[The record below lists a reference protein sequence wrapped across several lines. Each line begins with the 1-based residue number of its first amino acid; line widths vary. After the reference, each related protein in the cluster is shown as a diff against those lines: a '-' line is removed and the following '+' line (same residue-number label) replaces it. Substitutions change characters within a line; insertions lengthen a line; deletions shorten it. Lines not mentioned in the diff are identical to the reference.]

1 MEDWDLHAVV
11 RGCNAS
17 CSVVATDGSTR
28 DHPLSLG
35 GDLSGFNGDDDHI
48 NNNGVFLRFPD
59 LWETRTAVEDLEALC
74 KPFFQNNNKH
84 TKLVQAESKISPLVV
99 HPPEQ
104 QQQQRLR
111 PHSQRPISQIP
122 RSKRKKN
129 QQKKLICQVPADE
142 SSDMWAWRKYGQK
155 PIKGSPYPRG
165 YYRCSSSKGC
175 PARKQVESH
184 RSDPSIL
191 VITYTAEHNHPLPT
205 HRNSLAGSTRHKFT
219 PNPNPNSQSQSQSQD
234 PPSSSLAG
242 EGDGLI
248 TTTTG
253 PAAGLSPTTPLSTT
267 SIGHDEEEEEED
279 QMLEDMLMGEDLFM
293 DLDEDLGFIPDRLSR
308 FDPIN
313 NDEHFSVSFA
323 SALAEQ

>member
-28 DHPLSLG
+28 EHPLSLG
-35 GDLSGFNGDDDHI
+35 GDLSGFN
-48 NNNGVFLRFPD
+48 NNG
-59 LWETRTAVEDLEALC
+59 
-74 KPFFQNNNKH
+74 
-84 TKLVQAESKISPLVV
+84 LVQAESKISPLVV
-99 HPPEQ
+99 HPPE

-175 PARKQVESH
+175 PARKQVECH
-184 RSDPSIL
+184 RSDPTML

-219 PNPNPNSQSQSQSQD
+219 PNPNSQSQD
-234 PPSSSLAG
+234 LPSSSLAG
-242 EGDGLI
+242 GGDGL
-248 TTTTG
+248 TTTTKSPSG
-253 PAAGLSPTTPLSTT
+253 PAVGLSPTTPLSST
-267 SIGHDEEEEEED
+267 SIGHDEEDEED
-279 QMLEDMLMGEDLFM
+279 LMLEDMLMGGGMFM
-293 DLDEDLGFIPDRLSR
+293 DLDEDLGFILDRPSR
-308 FDPIN
+308 LDPIN
-313 NDEHFSVSFA
+313 NDEHFSVAYA

>member
-17 CSVVATDGSTR
+17 CSVVATNGSTR

-35 GDLSGFNGDDDHI
+35 GDLNGDDDHI

-74 KPFFQNNNKH
+74 KPFFQNNNNNNKH
-84 TKLVQAESKISPLVV
+84 TQLVHAESKISPLVV
-99 HPPEQ
+99 HPPSSSSSAITATLSEANLPNPSLQ
-104 QQQQRLR
+104 EETETEVKYV
-111 PHSQRPISQIP
+111 P
-122 RSKRKKN
+122 RFGFNLLSRKN

-175 PARKQVESH
+175 PARKQVERH
-184 RSDPSIL
+184 RLDPTI
-191 VITYTAEHNHPLPT
+191 
-205 HRNSLAGSTRHKFT
+205 TRHKFT
-219 PNPNPNSQSQSQSQD
+219 PNPNSQSQSHSQD
-234 PPSSSLAG
+234 LPSSSLAG
-242 EGDGLI
+242 EGDGL
-248 TTTTG
+248 TTTKSSSG
-253 PAAGLSPTTPLSTT
+253 PAAGLSPTTPLSST
-267 SIGHDEEEEEED
+267 SIGHDEDEEED
-279 QMLEDMLMGEDLFM
+279 LMLEDMLMGEDMFM
-293 DLDEDLGFIPDRLSR
+293 DLDEDLGFIPDRPSR

-313 NDEHFSVSFA
+313 NDEHFSVAFA